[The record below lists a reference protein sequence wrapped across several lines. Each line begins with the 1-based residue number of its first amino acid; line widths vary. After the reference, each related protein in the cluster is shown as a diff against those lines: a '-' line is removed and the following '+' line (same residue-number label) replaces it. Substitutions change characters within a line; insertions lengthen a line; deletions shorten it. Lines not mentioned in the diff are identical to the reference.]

1 MMSPDHMVPQDGPG
15 RGLSVVIPTRGRSD
29 LVARSLAS
37 LDVARAQ
44 LPAGVPF
51 DVVVVDDSAGQER
64 RRIVEACREL
74 PFVTFVDG
82 PRVVAAKRN
91 LGVASAAADYIVFLD
106 SDCFASPAFLRAHYV
121 AGARSTTA
129 DGRPIG
135 AVAGPTVLDGDP
147 PDWWWRVADFS
158 AIYDAPYNW
167 PARHSEVYWAATNN
181 LAVRRSVFES
191 LGGFDENTFTVVGG
205 EDVELC
211 LRLRRHGYT
220 IACSPDALVI
230 HARSHMR
237 GGRDMLAKMVLY
249 GRSTAYITTRHPD
262 SAEFHANPVSFLAA
276 FTLGASTVVGVRRA
290 LALGGSA
297 AAAWWLRDAAR
308 LMSYRGERRPALAA
322 AAVLMEWT
330 FDAGIVAEAV
340 KRRDPRWLA
349 KRFRFF
355 EASYFRPLERL
366 DQARTAR

>member
-1 MMSPDHMVPQDGPG
+1 MKSHDHAVPENGHG
-15 RGLSVVIPTRGRSD
+15 GGLSVVIPTKGRCE

-37 LDVARAQ
+37 LDVARAE
-44 LPAGVPF
+44 LPEGVPF
-51 DVVVVDDSAGQER
+51 DVVVVDDSQGEER
-64 RRIVEACREL
+64 RRIVESCREL
-74 PFVTFVDG
+74 PFVTYVDG

-91 LGVASAAADYIVFLD
+91 LGVANAAADYIVFLD
-106 SDCFASPAFLRAHYV
+106 SDCLASPAFLRAHY
-121 AGARSTTA
+121 AASARSATC

-135 AVAGPTVLDGDP
+135 AVAGPTLLDGDP

-181 LAVRRSVFES
+181 LAVRRDVFES

-220 IACSPDALVI
+220 IACSPAALVI
-230 HARSHMR
+230 HARSHVR
-237 GGRDMLAKMVLY
+237 GGRAMLAKMFLY

-262 SAEFHANPVSFLAA
+262 SAEFYANPVSVLAA
-276 FTLGASTVVGVRRA
+276 FALGTSAVAGVRRA
-290 LALGGSA
+290 LALAGPA
-297 AAAWWLRDAAR
+297 AAAWWLWDAAR
-308 LMSYRGERRPALAA
+308 LMSYRDERRPGLAA

-340 KRRDPRWLA
+340 KRGDLRWLA

-355 EASYFRPLERL
+355 DASYFRPPEPG
-366 DQARTAR
+366 